1 MEKIYSKVKEDC
13 LLLNLVR
20 AKEITE
26 NRIDLSPEEEYLQ
39 VAVKQ
44 LTKGTSFKPHKHKEL
59 KRNTDL
65 TQESW
70 VFLGGRVRA
79 KFYDLDDSLIL
90 DTEMTGGDCV
100 VVFRAGHSF
109 EVLED
114 NTIIYEFKNGP
125 YYGIE
130 ADKEFIN
137 ENTTDYVE
145 GPYF

>member
-137 ENTTDYVE
+137 ENKQ
-145 GPYF
+145 

>member
-1 MEKIYSKVKEDC
+1 MEQVYSKVKEDC
-13 LLLNLVR
+13 LLLSLVR
-20 AKEITE
+20 SSDVTE

-39 VAVKQ
+39 VAVKK

-65 TQESW
+65 TQEAW
-70 VFLGGRVRA
+70 VFLSGRVRA

-109 EVLED
+109 EVLDD
-114 NTIIYEFKNGP
+114 NTTIYEFKKGP

-137 ENTTDYVE
+137 ENPKTYAE